1 MLDLK
6 SFHLVFIWLA
16 IVVTAGVGVW
26 GVLNGYPILGVIS
39 LAVGVALIVYSA
51 MFGRRAARV

>member
-6 SFHLVFIWLA
+6 SFHMFFIWLA

-26 GVLNGYPILGVIS
+26 GLLNGYAVLGVIS

-51 MFGRRAARV
+51 MFARRAQRV

>member
-6 SFHLVFIWLA
+6 LFHLFFIWLA
-16 IVVTAGVGVW
+16 IAVTAGVGVW
-26 GVLNGYPILGVIS
+26 GLLNGHPVLGAIS

-51 MFGRRAARV
+51 IFARRTQQV

>member
-6 SFHLVFIWLA
+6 SFHMFFIWLA

-26 GVLNGYPILGVIS
+26 GLLNGYPVLGVIS
-39 LAVGVALIVYSA
+39 LVAGVALILYSA
-51 MFGRRAARV
+51 MFARHAQRV

>member
-6 SFHLVFIWLA
+6 SFHLVFIWIA

-26 GVLNGYPILGVIS
+26 ALLNGYPVLGVIS

-51 MFGRRAARV
+51 VFARRAQRV